1 MRLMRIG
8 SAGAERPVVLVA
20 DDRVV
25 DVADLTGDF
34 DAAFFAELGPEGLRE
49 PVAERV
55 AAGRVA
61 AIAGERVGAPIARPH
76 QIVGVGMNFADHAAE
91 IGEKVPTEPL
101 IFSKSPNSL
110 VGPTDDLIVPRESRK
125 TDYEVELGV
134 VLGRRAFDLASREE
148 AEAAVA
154 GFVLVNDV
162 SEREFQKERSGQ
174 FMKGKSAP
182 TFCPVG
188 PWLATPDE
196 FADLGAL
203 RMTSRVDGELRQ
215 DGSTGTMVFD
225 PHHLVRYVSRF
236 LCFEPGDL
244 LLTGTPPGVGAGFD
258 PPRFLAPGSVVEIA
272 VDGLGSQRQ
281 RVVAAQP

>member
-8 SAGAERPVVLVA
+8 AAGAERPVVAIA
-20 DDRVV
+20 DGRVV
-25 DVADLTGDF
+25 DVSDLTPDF
-34 DAAFFAELGPEGLRE
+34 DAAFFEALGSAALRS
-49 PVAERV
+49 PVAERA
-55 AAGRVA
+55 AAGRVEE
-61 AIAGERVGAPIARPH
+61 IAGERIGAPIARPH

-110 VGPTDDLIVPRESRK
+110 VGPHDDLVVPRESRK

-134 VLGRRAFDLASREE
+134 VLGRRAFDLGSAEE

-196 FADLGAL
+196 FADLAAL

-215 DGSTGTMVFD
+215 DGTTGTMVFD
-225 PHHLVRYVSRF
+225 PHYLVRYVSRF

-258 PPRFLAPGSVVEIA
+258 PPRFLAPGAIVEIA
-272 VDGLGSQRQ
+272 VDGLGAQRQ
-281 RVVAAQP
+281 RVVAAG

>member
-8 SAGAERPVVLVA
+8 SPGSERPVVA
-20 DDRVV
+20 AGEGRVV
-25 DVADLTGDF
+25 DVSDLTPDFDGDF
-34 DAAFFAELGPEGLRE
+34 FATLGTSALAV
-49 PVAERV
+49 PVAERL
-55 AAGRVA
+55 AAGRVEE
-61 AIAGERVGAPIARPH
+61 IAGERVGSPIARPH

-110 VGPTDDLIVPRESRK
+110 AGPFDDLVVPRESGK
-125 TDYEVELGV
+125 TDYEVELGAV
-134 VLGRRAFDLASREE
+134 IGRRAFDLAS
-148 AEAAVA
+148 AADAVAAVA

-196 FADLGAL
+196 FEDLAAL

-225 PHHLVRYVSRF
+225 PHYLVRYVSRF
-236 LCFEPGDL
+236 LCFEAGDL

-258 PPRFLAPGSVVEIA
+258 PPRFLAPGALVEIA
-272 VDGLGSQRQ
+272 VDGLGAQRQ
-281 RVVAAQP
+281 RVVAAR